1 MYPTSYPRRPWRGS
15 VACRW
20 IPDGMQ
26 RPDRSPDWRGMGN
39 EDVVIKTARTKQRR
53 LDRFLSDPTSPEWEA

>member
-1 MYPTSYPRRPWRGS
+1 MYPTSTPRRPWRGS

-26 RPDRSPDWRGMGN
+26 RPDRWPSDRTGGN
-39 EDVVIKTARTKQRR
+39 IDVVIRVARTKQRR
-53 LDRFLSDPTSPEWEA
+53 LDRFLSDPTSPEWEV